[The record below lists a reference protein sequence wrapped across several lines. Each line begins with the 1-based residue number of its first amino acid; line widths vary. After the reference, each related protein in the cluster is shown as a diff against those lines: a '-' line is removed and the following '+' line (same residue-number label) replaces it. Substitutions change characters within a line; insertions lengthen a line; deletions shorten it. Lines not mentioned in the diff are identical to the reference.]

1 MALGKIKFL
10 EATLVLFKS
19 GKFFWRSWEG
29 VHWPTMKVSMNVGF
43 PLFIYFFH
51 FLQIN
56 NMLPKSGA
64 YISFKFKRR
73 GLDMNV

>member
-10 EATLVLFKS
+10 EATLVRFK
-19 GKFFWRSWEG
+19 
-29 VHWPTMKVSMNVGF
+29 NVFLAKLGRGTLADYERWLSF
-43 PLFIYFFH
+43 IYLFIFFQ
-51 FLQIN
+51 FQQIN
-56 NMLPKSGA
+56 DMLPKSGV

>member
-10 EATLVLFKS
+10 EATLVRFKN
-19 GKFFWRSWEG
+19 GKFFLAKLGRGTLADYERWLS
-29 VHWPTMKVSMNVGF
+29 F
-43 PLFIYFFH
+43 IYLFIFFQ
-51 FLQIN
+51 FQQIN
-56 NMLPKSGA
+56 DMLPKSGV

>member
-10 EATLVLFKS
+10 EATLVRFKN
-19 GKFFWRSWEG
+19 GKLFWRSWEG
-29 VHWPTMKVSMNVGF
+29 VHWPTMNVGF
-43 PLFIYFFH
+43 PLFIYLFIFFQ
-51 FLQIN
+51 FQQIN
-56 NMLPKSGA
+56 DMLPKSGV